1 MVGGLAALDLV
12 TFEVDLHRFQ
22 MYHPDVRSDGRS
34 SDDSVDAGHQ
44 FVNAEWLGDIVVGSR
59 SIPAGAL
66 EEIRRL
72 RNQGATLRGLAVA
85 LNRATFRTRRG
96 TPWRLESVARVV
108 KKTIVR

>member
-1 MVGGLAALDLV
+1 MLTYLIRRRW
-12 TFEVDLHRFQ
+12 FEYF
-22 MYHPDVRSDGRS
+22 YHTRNRR
-34 SDDSVDAGHQ
+34 
-44 FVNAEWLGDIVVGSR
+44 SR